1 MENFFKTTIA
11 KLGGITPKKEQ
22 EIVGNN
28 DKAMKKIM
36 NDSDLKK
43 VYDHWEGKNDS
54 QGNPMQEK
62 FVNFIAKN
70 SGEMPSYDKI
80 KEDFRVATSIG
91 NIG

>member
-43 VYDHWEGKNDS
+43 VYDHWEGLKKRTVFHILN
-54 QGNPMQEK
+54 GVFLLWLLPL
-62 FVNFIAKN
+62 F
-70 SGEMPSYDKI
+70 
-80 KEDFRVATSIG
+80 
-91 NIG
+91 